1 VKRKLPSRRLTYQ
14 QERDATIL
22 WKREKPSNRRQTIWS
37 RLLEFL
43 DSGERIRRKIPL
55 RQTKKHPVDKFRI
68 LNFRTGPKRR
78 KISRFKSNLKESP
91 EITCKWSTNFLVK
104 TKNGPETTWG
114 IRTTL
119 FYKGLGNK
127 AIGPSIWSG
136 GDGVGRCR
144 KNRKFKLS

>member
-43 DSGERIRRKIPL
+43 DSGERIRRKTPPKTNKEASCGQIPNPEFSDWPE
-55 RQTKKHPVDKFRI
+55 RQ
-68 LNFRTGPKRR
+68 
-78 KISRFKSNLKESP
+78 KIAWRKSNLKKKP
-91 EITCKWSTNFLVK
+91 WKHMQVVHKFLVRP
-104 TKNGPETTWG
+104 KNGPETTWG
-114 IRTTL
+114 IRTT
-119 FYKGLGNK
+119 FYKGLGNE

-144 KNRKFKLS
+144 RHRKIKLS